1 MSFQTPELK
10 IVLRKL
16 VDEVLPSTTDPSNP
30 YYAPGVVFGVTNKK
44 ETVYLDSSGVTDLRT
59 QKELKTDAVFS
70 LYSTSKAVTV
80 TGALILVDSGVLEL
94 DVPASKYL
102 PFLSK
107 VKVHKGRNDQGEI
120 IWTDP
125 RTPITLRHL
134 MTHTAGF
141 SYTIFSQEYLDYRT
155 ENGGFN
161 VFDPEVDISEKCFL
175 INEPGEKWHY
185 GFNIDFVGKIIE
197 SVTHQ
202 SLGQFLQQSL
212 FAPAK
217 MDSFTFHV
225 QPETELV
232 TLHFLDGEDVKINGF
247 EPARDPPVDLG
258 GSGLFGKVEDYLKF
272 IRLWLNKGKT
282 EDGTRILSEE
292 IVKLALENQLPHGIV
307 SLSTFEPE
315 ISENFVVDKD
325 HPDGWSLPF
334 CINGKDSQTGRPK
347 GSFHWAGISN
357 LFYWIDYEN
366 GIGGFYASQLY
377 PFLNPSVKNFAAL
390 ETAVYDS
397 LKKREVKN
405 YSSYQNLFGCS
416 DDHSIKCQAQFFGGE
431 IYAIGMC
438 PGFDV

>member
-1 MSFQTPELK
+1 MPFETPELK
-10 IVLRKL
+10 IVLQKL
-16 VDEVLPSTTDPSNP
+16 VNGVLPSTTDPSNS
-30 YYAPGVVFGVTNKK
+30 YSAPGVVFGVTNKK
-44 ETVYLDSSGVTDLRT
+44 ETVYLESSGVTDIRS
-59 QKELKTDAVFS
+59 QKKLESDAIFS

-80 TGALILVDSGVLEL
+80 TGALILVDSGVIEL
-94 DVPASKYL
+94 DVPASRYL
-102 PFLSK
+102 PLLAE
-107 VKVHKGRNDQGEI
+107 VKVYKSRNIKGEI
-120 IWTDP
+120 TWTDP
-125 RTPITLRHL
+125 KTPITLRHL

-141 SYTIFSQEYLDYRT
+141 SYTIFSQEYLDYRA

-161 VFDPEVDISEKCFL
+161 VFDPEADILEKCFL
-175 INEPGEKWHY
+175 VSEPGERWHY

-202 SLGQFLQQSL
+202 TLGEFLQQYL

-225 QPETELV
+225 QPATELV
-232 TLHFLDGEDVKINGF
+232 TLHFLAGEDVKINGF

-282 EDGTRILSEE
+282 EDGTRILTEN
-292 IVKLALENQLPHGIV
+292 IVELALQDQVPNGIV

-315 ISENFVVDKD
+315 ISENFEADKN

-334 CINGKDSQTGRPK
+334 CVNGKNSPTGRPK
-347 GSFHWAGISN
+347 GCYHWAGISN

-397 LKKREVKN
+397 LKR
-405 YSSYQNLFGCS
+405 
-416 DDHSIKCQAQFFGGE
+416 
-431 IYAIGMC
+431 
-438 PGFDV
+438 